1 MPCTP
6 FQNVKY
12 GTPFKKSVFLCFRC
26 VWGALSNKIGG
37 EELTNDSRFN
47 NIDVRRQNQ
56 AEMWQ
61 ILESYASNYTK
72 RELMQ
77 ILNEI
82 DVPCGPIMSTD
93 DLANDEHVKLRE
105 MYQELDH
112 PERGNWF
119 NLGCPIKLSDSPVEM
134 TRSPLLGEHTDDILS
149 QVLDYQESEIDQL
162 KQAGAFSK

>member
-1 MPCTP
+1 
-6 FQNVKY
+6 
-12 GTPFKKSVFLCFRC
+12 
-26 VWGALSNKIGG
+26 
-37 EELTNDSRFN
+37 
-47 NIDVRRQNQ
+47 
-56 AEMWQ
+56 
-61 ILESYASNYTK
+61 
-72 RELMQ
+72 
-77 ILNEI
+77 
-82 DVPCGPIMSTD
+82 
-93 DLANDEHVKLRE
+93 